1 MVFGCTW
8 FEVVVIS
15 LFTLASVARPL
26 RFRHIDLYV
35 LRFMDPSCYYYSLS
49 SVCLGA
55 KLMHS
60 FNQDKP
66 YTAVTVQ
73 IERLCKE
80 EYDVEDLS
88 GIIDLIEVVKLQS
101 SGPTEAA
108 RAIRKKL

>member
-1 MVFGCTW
+1 
-8 FEVVVIS
+8 
-15 LFTLASVARPL
+15 
-26 RFRHIDLYV
+26 
-35 LRFMDPSCYYYSLS
+35 MDPSVYCYSLGS
-49 SVCLGA
+49 LCFEL
-55 KLMHS
+55 KLMPL
-60 FNQDKP
+60 FKKDKP

-88 GIIDLIEVVKLQS
+88 GIVDLIEVVKLQS